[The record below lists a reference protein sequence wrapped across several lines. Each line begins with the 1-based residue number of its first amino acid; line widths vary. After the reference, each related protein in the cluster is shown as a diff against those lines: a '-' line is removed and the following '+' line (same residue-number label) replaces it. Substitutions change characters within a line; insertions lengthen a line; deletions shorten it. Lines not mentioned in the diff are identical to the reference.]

1 MHKKHDNV
9 TKIFQSVFSSIC
21 ESLER
26 CVMLNKWFLIFC
38 LLQQA
43 EGKWY
48 LIGFATNSRWYINNR
63 DKIKMGIATL
73 TSTAEGHMR
82 VSYASLNK
90 DGSCSRKKY
99 RANKTDI
106 PGKFVF
112 VSRRNEKHTIMV
124 EIKYDNFAL
133 IYDMKKKK
141 KGAITKIVRLYSKVL
156 TSSATFL
163 KEKFRQLAY
172 RVGTLTENIFFL
184 PKNGT
189 F

>member
-1 MHKKHDNV
+1 AMTPLLV
-9 TKIFQSVFSSIC
+9 LLGAALC
-21 ESLER
+21 SLTMSTEI
-26 CVMLNKWFLIFC
+26 VPQPGFDLKE
-38 LLQQA
+38 A

-141 KGAITKIVRLYSKVL
+141 KGCYILCRRIFSSRLIL
-156 TSSATFL
+156 L

>member
-1 MHKKHDNV
+1 MTPLLV
-9 TKIFQSVFSSIC
+9 LLGAALC
-21 ESLER
+21 SLTMSTEI
-26 CVMLNKWFLIFC
+26 VPQPGFDLKE
-38 LLQQA
+38 A

-112 VSRRNEKHTIMV
+112 VSRRGGSEKHTIMV

-141 KGAITKIVRLYSKVL
+141 KGAITKIVRLYSRTDEASDEV
-156 TSSATFL
+156 

-184 PKNGT
+184 PKNAPCPPA
-189 F
+189 

>member
-1 MHKKHDNV
+1 AMTPLLV
-9 TKIFQSVFSSIC
+9 LLGAALC
-21 ESLER
+21 SLTMSTEI
-26 CVMLNKWFLIFC
+26 VPQPGFDLKE
-38 LLQQA
+38 A

-48 LIGFATNSRWYINNR
+48 LIGFATNSRWHINNR
-63 DKIKMGIATL
+63 DTIKMGIATL
-73 TSTAEGHMR
+73 TSTAEGHMH
-82 VSYASLNK
+82 VSYRERKEHRKRITNK
-90 DGSCSRKKY
+90 LY
-99 RANKTDI
+99 LLAAKT
-106 PGKFVF
+106 VLALE
-112 VSRRNEKHTIMV
+112 RNTGENHTIMV

-141 KGAITKIVRLYSKVL
+141 KGAIIKIVRLYSRTDEASDEV
-156 TSSATFL
+156 